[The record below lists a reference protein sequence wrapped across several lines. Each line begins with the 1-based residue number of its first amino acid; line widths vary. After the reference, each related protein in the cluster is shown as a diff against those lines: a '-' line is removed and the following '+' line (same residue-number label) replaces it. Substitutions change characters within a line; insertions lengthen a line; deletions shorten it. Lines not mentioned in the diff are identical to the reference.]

1 MITIIFLIAINIAGC
16 LNQEQ
21 IEEKQTEE
29 EPYATYIITTY
40 NEGKEIE
47 KFEVYSNMEVD
58 GNRHAIKVYDSQNE
72 QIILF
77 YSTLDYTIEKYKSE

>member
-16 LNQEQ
+16 SNQEQ
-21 IEEKQTEE
+21 IEESD
-29 EPYATYIITTY
+29 PYVKYIITTY
-40 NEGKEIE
+40 NDGKEIE
-47 KFEVYSNMEVD
+47 KFEVYSNMEAD
-58 GNRHAIKVYDSQNE
+58 GDPYAIKVYDSQNE